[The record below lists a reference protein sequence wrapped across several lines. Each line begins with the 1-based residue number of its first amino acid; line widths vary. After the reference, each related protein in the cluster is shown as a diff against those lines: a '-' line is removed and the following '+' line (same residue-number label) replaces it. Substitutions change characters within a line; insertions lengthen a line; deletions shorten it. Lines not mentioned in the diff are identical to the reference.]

1 MSPHPGI
8 VYELWNARLKS
19 SGLQRSDL
27 RCAVIYSGLRYLLL
41 RTPDVGYAESGEPY
55 ASSECTSWPPQVP
68 SGRDRIRF
76 LF

>member
-8 VYELWNARLKS
+8 VHELRNAKLKS

-27 RCAVIYSGLRYLLL
+27 CCAVIYSGLRYLLL
-41 RTPDVGYAESGEPY
+41 RTPDVGYAESREQY
-55 ASSECTSWPPQVP
+55 ASSECTSRPPQVQ